1 MAITFHVALC
11 LKLTASADELT
22 DPSAADYFMRAIVF
36 LEDSRA
42 LDCGERWGKVTP
54 MALICIM
61 VFNCNTASQRGVLK
75 RD

>member
-22 DPSAADYFMRAIVF
+22 DPSAADYFMRVIVF

-42 LDCGERWGKVTP
+42 LDCGERWGK
-54 MALICIM
+54 ALICIM